1 MASYAF
7 TLAELEALVS
17 YINCTLARDS
27 DIDCLPIKPPQRLYQ
42 AQKNGLLFCKLLNRI
57 RRGTVPCIKIN
68 KRVKNIHQALENQ
81 NLVIQGVQN
90 IGVEVQ
96 NINAEDL
103 WSGKESV
110 VLDFLWQIIKV
121 GLLSHVNVEEHPN
134 LTILRKSSEEW
145 SVFVKLPP
153 EELIMRWV
161 NHHLRHTNYR
171 GPEMRDFDS
180 SLKDSV
186 IYCHLLN
193 QLAPERCTL
202 SPLDEEDLFLR
213 AKKVLTVAEPIGCR
227 KYLTPHELVKGN
239 PRLNL
244 AFMANL
250 FHTIPG
256 LNYTVTDMDTARLKE
271 ELNTALSR
279 CRFAEEERNVLLQA
293 RKEMSEE
300 LKDVRRKLE
309 ESLREME
316 ILKRKALRL
325 EDENKHLTGCE
336 ETLRLLKAEKVLL
349 RSQLAGMKAM
359 ETDSQATIQNQET
372 TINSL
377 KKEKEIL
384 KKEYAEKVDEL
395 ENKLSA
401 TSRKQ
406 TTMVLQKE
414 AITHER
420 DLLKRKHDKC
430 EAELSRL
437 QNQVDRRQRHVQQ
450 LRQLFKYFTTDKR
463 LAETLYGKLDASSLQ
478 NANGKSKVI
487 KFCQYGGPS
496 LEETTPQVFL
506 LKDNFLFIFDSEK
519 EEEPQDVL
527 RLDHASVNKE
537 KSGVLQLKFTQR
549 EVSYYIIVSPTTHLR
564 EIQQELEVSAD
575 WWTDRQRTSPCSR
588 FKDVVQANM
597 LTSANNTR
605 KLNLKS
611 PSLISADV

>member
-1 MASYAF
+1 MASYAC

-17 YINCTLARDS
+17 YVNCTLARDS
-27 DIDCLPIKPPQRLYQ
+27 ELDCLPIKPPQRLYQ
-42 AQKNGLLFCKLLNRI
+42 AQKNGVLFSKLLNRI
-57 RRGTVPCIKIN
+57 RRGTVPCTKIN

-81 NLVIQGVQN
+81 NLVIQGAQH

-96 NINAEDL
+96 NISAEDL

-110 VLDFLWQIIKV
+110 VLQLLWQIIKI
-121 GLLSHVNVEEHPN
+121 GLLSHVNIEDHPN
-134 LTILRKSSEEW
+134 LTILRKSSEDW
-145 SVFVKLPP
+145 SVFVKLLP
-153 EELIMRWV
+153 EELIIRWV

-171 GPEMRDFDS
+171 GPEMRNFDS
-180 SLKDSV
+180 SLRDSV

-202 SPLDEEDLFLR
+202 SPLDEEDLFVR
-213 AKKVLTVAEPIGCR
+213 AKKALTVAEKIGCR

-256 LNYTVTDMDTARLKE
+256 LDFAVTDMDTVRLTE

-279 CRFAEEERNVLLQA
+279 CRFAEEERNVLLQV

-300 LKDVRRKLE
+300 FKDVRRKLE

-325 EDENKHLTGCE
+325 EDENEHLTGCE
-336 ETLRLLKAEKVLL
+336 KNLRLLKAENSLL
-349 RSQLAGMKAM
+349 RSQLADMKAM
-359 ETDSQATIQNQET
+359 ESDSQATIQNQET

-384 KKEYAEKVDEL
+384 EKEYAEKVNEL
-395 ENKLSA
+395 ENKLST

-430 EAELSRL
+430 EAELNRL
-437 QNQVDRRQRHVQQ
+437 QAQVDRRQRHVQQ
-450 LRQLFKYFTTDKR
+450 LRQLFKYFTSEKR
-463 LAETLYGKLDASSLQ
+463 LAETLYGGFSIKALRSKT
-478 NANGKSKVI
+478 GK
-487 KFCQYGGPS
+487 
-496 LEETTPQVFL
+496 
-506 LKDNFLFIFDSEK
+506 
-519 EEEPQDVL
+519 
-527 RLDHASVNKE
+527 
-537 KSGVLQLKFTQR
+537 
-549 EVSYYIIVSPTTHLR
+549 
-564 EIQQELEVSAD
+564 
-575 WWTDRQRTSPCSR
+575 
-588 FKDVVQANM
+588 
-597 LTSANNTR
+597 
-605 KLNLKS
+605 
-611 PSLISADV
+611 